1 MKNPKWTRDELILA
15 LDLYVELANRN
26 IDSGN
31 PKIIELSNILNR
43 LPEAEEKRVNE
54 KFRNPKGVA
63 MKLSNF
69 RRFDPNH
76 TGKGLERGG
85 KLEEVIWNEFFGH
98 NDRLRNAAQAI
109 KATAAPRPY
118 ILQADD
124 AADNIAAEDRGDYL
138 NNGRDERDIVNRQ
151 IKARRGQ
158 ASFRNSLF
166 DRYGEVC
173 MVTGCTIKHLLEAAH
188 INPYR
193 GENDNHPN
201 NGLILRSDIH
211 TLFDLNLLKIEPQ
224 ALTIHMNEE
233 VRQQGYEVLHGSR
246 LRACTATRRP
256 DAEALRARW
265 GNGS

>member
-15 LDLYVELANRN
+15 LDLYVELGNRN

-31 PKIIELSNILNR
+31 PKIIELSNVLNR
-43 LPEAEEKRVNE
+43 LPGAEATRIND

-63 MKLSNF
+63 MKLGNF
-69 RRFDPNH
+69 RRFDPTS

-85 KLEEVIWNEFFGH
+85 KLEEVIWNEFYGQ
-98 NDRLRNAAQAI
+98 NDRLRKAAQAI
-109 KATAAPRPY
+109 KAAAAPRPY
-118 ILQADD
+118 TLQADD
-124 AADNIAAEDRGDYL
+124 AADNIAADDPGDYL
-138 NNGRDERDIVNRQ
+138 NNGKDERESVSRQ

-158 ASFRNSLF
+158 AKFRNSLF
-166 DRYGEVC
+166 ERYGEVC

-188 INPYR
+188 INPYH
-193 GENDNHPN
+193 GENDNNPK

-224 ALTIHMNEE
+224 VLIIHLNAE

-246 LRACTATRRP
+246 LRGCTERNRP
-256 DAEALRARW
+256 NVEALRERW
-265 GNGS
+265 GNG